1 MPEITIQIGGRDFEV
16 VCKSGEEDFLQ
27 SAAAM
32 LDVEATAL
40 NTAMGRI
47 PESRML
53 LMSGLMLADKT
64 ASLEDQLAASAR
76 ENEGGQIA
84 HEVSAEMDKL
94 KADLAAANDKVDAAE
109 KALIEKTARFED
121 QLAVASR
128 ENEEAQRANEVS
140 ADVDKLKADLI
151 AANEKITTAEKTLAE
166 RTAEVEAKSAEVTT
180 KTTEAEDA
188 GANLQLALEAM
199 ERMVSTLEE
208 KSA

>member
-16 VCKSGEEDFLQ
+16 VCKSGEEDFLH

-109 KALIEKTARFED
+109 KTLIEKTASFED

-128 ENEEAQRANEVS
+128 ENEEAQR

-180 KTTEAEDA
+180 KITEAEDA